1 MNNLRKLRKQRK
13 LTLKELSQK
22 LLTENKIKISP
33 DALAKYE
40 RGDREPKIEK
50 WEALANFFNV
60 SVPYLQ
66 GATTYRVLDS
76 LEEGIYSHVT
86 EAMDRAFND
95 YSLSPLQRERILK
108 AIAYSID
115 NGEFN

>member
-1 MNNLRKLRKQRK
+1 MNRIKELRKNKA

-60 SVPYLQ
+60 SVSYLQ
-66 GATTYRVLDS
+66 GATTYEFLDPN
-76 LEEGIYSHVT
+76 EKGIYNHVI
-86 EAMDRAFND
+86 EAMNRAFDD
-95 YSLSPLQRERILK
+95 YAILPETKERVLK
-108 AIAYSID
+108 AIAYRID
-115 NGEFN
+115 DGEIN